1 MNIYEQSTVLRG
13 VVGSTAHGLS
23 LAGSDDLDEMA
34 ICIEPIQDVICL
46 GQQFENFIYRSAA
59 DRTGKHDARSEAG
72 DLDLTIFSLRKF
84 CRLAASG
91 NPTVLLMF
99 YTPQLSICTEVGQQ
113 LRDMAP
119 KFISKEAGKRFLGYM
134 HGQRLRL
141 LGEKGQKRV
150 KRPELEEMYGFDT
163 KYAMHVLRL
172 GLQGLELLETGSL
185 TLPMAAG
192 YREYLM
198 KIRTGHYPLE
208 HIIDTAHEY
217 EADLEKLLTSSNL
230 PDHPDRPS
238 IEKWM
243 QLTYLTHWNKG
254 A

>member
-1 MNIYEQSTVLRG
+1 MNIYEQNTVLRG

-34 ICIEPIQDVICL
+34 ICIEPISDVITT
-46 GQQFENFIYRSAA
+46 GQQFENYIYRSAA
-59 DRTGKHDARSEAG
+59 ERTGKHDARSLAG

-99 YTPQLSICTEVGQQ
+99 YTPQLSVCTPVGQQ
-113 LRDMAP
+113 LRDLAP
-119 KFISKEAGKRFLGYM
+119 KFVSKEAGKRFLGYM

-150 KRPELEEMYGFDT
+150 KRPELEEKYGYDT

-185 TLPMAAG
+185 TLPMAPG
-192 YREYLM
+192 HREYLM
-198 KIRTGHYPLE
+198 KIRTGKYPLE

-217 EADLEKLLTSSNL
+217 EADLEKLLTSSTL
-230 PDHPDRPS
+230 PDHPDRPA

-243 QLTYLTHWNKG
+243 QDTYLQQWNR
-254 A
+254 